1 MSFEDP
7 SRRALVAGIA
17 LRLAAAAALLLLGA
31 DGFQIAVLGAQGL
44 NPDEITFD
52 ELVRFGVFTVYL
64 LVLIVTVVAFA
75 RWEHR
80 AARNARRL
88 DASCAYA
95 PGWAVGWWFIPL
107 ANLVVPYRVLCELW
121 RASGR
126 DASTGPPYLGAWWGC
141 LVGSLLL
148 GNLAGRVSGE
158 ASSVAVAQL
167 ADVIDICSN
176 GLAVVGALLALRLVR
191 DLTRRQLDAAGQRL
205 ATSSSSESTS
215 LGPGRLK

>member
-1 MSFEDP
+1 MGFEDP
-7 SRRALVAGIA
+7 SRRSLVAAIT
-17 LRLAAAAALLLLGA
+17 LRIVAAAALLLLGA
-31 DGFQIAVLGAQGL
+31 DGFQIAVLGTQGL

-52 ELVRFGVFTVYL
+52 ELVRFGALSVYFVA
-64 LVLIVTVVAFA
+64 LVVAVVAFA

-80 AARNARRL
+80 IARNAVRL
-88 DASCAYA
+88 DETCSYT

-107 ANLVVPYRVLCELW
+107 ANLVVPYRVLRELW

-126 DASTGPPYLGAWWGC
+126 DRSTGPAYMGAWWGC
-141 LVGSLLL
+141 YVGQLLL

-158 ASSVAVAQL
+158 AGSVPLAQL

-176 GLAVVGALLALRLVR
+176 GLTVVAAVLAVRLVR
-191 DLTRRQLDAAGQRL
+191 DLTRRQLQAAGQRL
-205 ATSSSSESTS
+205 ATSSSNESTS

>member
-1 MSFEDP
+1 MTFEDP
-7 SRRALVAGIA
+7 SRRTLVAGIA

-31 DGFQIAVLGAQGL
+31 DGFQIAVLGSQGL

-52 ELVRFGVFTVYL
+52 ELVRFGAITVYL
-64 LVLIVTVVAFA
+64 LALIAAVVTFA

-88 DASCAYA
+88 DETCSFT
-95 PGWAVGWWFIPL
+95 PGWAVGWWFIPVL
-107 ANLVVPYRVLCELW
+107 NLVLPYRVMRELW

-126 DASTGPPYLGAWWGC
+126 GEPAGPPYLGAWWGC
-141 LVGSLLL
+141 CVGSVLL
-148 GNLAGRVSGE
+148 GNLAGRVSAE
-158 ASSVAVAQL
+158 ASTVALAQL

-176 GLAVVGALLALRLVR
+176 GLTVVAAVLALRLVR
-191 DLTRRQLDAAGQRL
+191 DLTRRQLAAAGQRL